1 ESSGRGRICLPKP
14 SGRSSNWSIG
24 PPPLRPQSS
33 TPRKGSQFTQNSFPD
48 CKSEI
53 TPEIAEGMCP
63 QCRELRETV
72 ENWHLL
78 APTARKRI
86 LTAVVRPALDE
97 AGPIV
102 AHRGL
107 GSRWD

>member
-1 ESSGRGRICLPKP
+1 MDSEKRKP
-14 SGRSSNWSIG
+14 VYANCY
-24 PPPLRPQSS
+24 
-33 TPRKGSQFTQNSFPD
+33 PD

-63 QCRELRETV
+63 QWRELRELV

-97 AGPIV
+97 AGQIV

-107 GSRWD
+107 GLRWD